1 MDLTGWSL
9 DDILRKE
16 GGECVFSEQRDFA
29 GKLGELT
36 GTMGTSATENQDD
49 EDLAHEDGKNMKEH
63 EMRLIIGQ
71 TSQ

>member
-16 GGECVFSEQRDFA
+16 GGERVFSEQRDFA

-49 EDLAHEDGKNMKEH
+49 EDLAHEDGKNMKC
-63 EMRLIIGQ
+63 G
-71 TSQ
+71 